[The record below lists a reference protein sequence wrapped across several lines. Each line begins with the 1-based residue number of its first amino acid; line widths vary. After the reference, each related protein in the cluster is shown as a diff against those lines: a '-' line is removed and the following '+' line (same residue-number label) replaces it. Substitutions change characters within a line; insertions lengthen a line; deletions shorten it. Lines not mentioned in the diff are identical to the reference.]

1 MSAQF
6 HINATTCSKKTKMKE
21 ITEKANAKV
30 YLAYMSAQRNGD
42 AEYLVIMIMTM
53 ITITIMMMI
62 MIMITITIT
71 ITIMMMIMIMIMI
84 MIMNMNMNM
93 SMIIFYMIIHAF
105 FYKNNEAQMWP
116 KIKNNV
122 RTIQAGIWNHKCKFY
137 FS

>member
-1 MSAQF
+1 
-6 HINATTCSKKTKMKE
+6 
-21 ITEKANAKV
+21 
-30 YLAYMSAQRNGD
+30 MSAQRNGD
-42 AEYLVIMIMTM
+42 AEYLVIMIM
-53 ITITIMMMI
+53 ITIMMMI
-62 MIMITITIT
+62 MIMIMIIITITIT